1 MDNRVITI
9 KPPRKRTF
17 SSAGYLLGFSLGGF
31 FDGILLHQ
39 VLQWHHVFSAVERP
53 PFDDIRV
60 QIMADGV
67 FHAAMYAIAL
77 AGLWGLFRARHIF
90 SEKAA
95 DRLLVANALIGFG
108 IWHVVDAV
116 LLHWILEIHHIRM
129 AAKNPLLWDILWFAV
144 FGLLFIAAGILLRR
158 RAEPPSF
165 GDSTRSGP
173 RSTMTSLLVAA
184 VASAAT
190 FSAFPP
196 ANGPLA
202 ATTTVVLR
210 PGASPARLLASLQQL
225 DARII
230 WSSAKG
236 EVWVFALD
244 RNADRFKFYQHG
256 AMFVSGAGFP
266 AGCAAW
272 TRLQSV

>member
-1 MDNRVITI
+1 MDNRIITI
-9 KPPRKRTF
+9 KPLRKHAF
-17 SSAGYLLGFSLGGF
+17 SGAGYLLGFALGGF

-53 PFDDIRV
+53 PFGDIRV

-77 AGLWGLFRARHIF
+77 AGLWSLFRARHIF
-90 SEKAA
+90 AEKAA

-108 IWHVVDAV
+108 IWHAVDAV

-129 AAKNPLLWDILWFAV
+129 ATTNPLLWDILWFAV
-144 FGLLFIAAGILLRR
+144 FGLLFIAVGILLRR

-165 GDSTRSGP
+165 GDSKPAAP
-173 RSTMTSLLVAA
+173 RSMVASLLVAA
-184 VASAAT
+184 VAAAAT

-196 ANGPLA
+196 ANGPLGA
-202 ATTTVVLR
+202 ATTVVLR

-256 AMFVSGAGFP
+256 AMFVSGSGFP

-272 TRLQSV
+272 TRFQSA